1 MRHRNEGRKLSRNT
15 SHRRALLRN
24 LVTSLLEHG
33 RLMTTLPKAKE
44 IRPLAEK
51 MITLGKR
58 DNLHARRQ
66 VHSYLLKDATAKKVF
81 DTIAPKFAD
90 RKGRIQPD
98 HQAGEPQRRRRGHRD
113 HRTARKRTRSQ
124 ESRARGKGRGEGRKE
139 AQERRLKKRRTR
151 QAARSRQLSGAPGV
165 SRGFSFMAEEELK
178 IEDTFQWNPGDYSLM
193 LRGFWAWLSSFWS
206 S

>member
-44 IRPLAEK
+44 VRPLAEK

-58 DNLHARRQ
+58 DNLAARRQ
-66 VHSYLLKDATAKKVF
+66 VQSYLLKEAIAKKVF

-90 RKGRIQPD
+90 RKGGYSRIIKL
-98 HQAGEPQRRRRGHRD
+98 GN
-113 HRTARKRTRSQ
+113 RKGDGADIAIIELLGSELEVKKAER
-124 ESRARGKGRGEGRKE
+124 EKAKE
-139 AQERRLKKRRTR
+139 KETKKTTK
-151 QAARSRQLSGAPGV
+151 
-165 SRGFSFMAEEELK
+165 EEKDKE
-178 IEDTFQWNPGDYSLM
+178 
-193 LRGFWAWLSSFWS
+193 
-206 S
+206 

>member
-58 DNLHARRQ
+58 DSLHARRQ
-66 VHSYLLKDATAKKVF
+66 VHSYLLKDATAKMVF
-81 DTIAPKFAD
+81 DTIAPKFAE
-90 RKGRIQPD
+90 RKGGYSRIIKLGNRKGDGADLAIIELLGSELETKKAERAAKAQ
-98 HQAGEPQRRRRGHRD
+98 EKE
-113 HRTARKRTRSQ
+113 ARK
-124 ESRARGKGRGEGRKE
+124 GKDKD
-139 AQERRLKKRRTR
+139 K
-151 QAARSRQLSGAPGV
+151 
-165 SRGFSFMAEEELK
+165 EEEK
-178 IEDTFQWNPGDYSLM
+178 E
-193 LRGFWAWLSSFWS
+193 
-206 S
+206 

>member
-24 LVTSLLEHG
+24 LVTSFLEHG

-58 DNLHARRQ
+58 DSLHARRQ
-66 VHSYLLKDATAKKVF
+66 VQAYLLKEAIAKRVF

-90 RKGRIQPD
+90 RKGGYSRIIKLGYRKGD
-98 HQAGEPQRRRRGHRD
+98 GADLAIIELIGSELEVKKAERAEKAKEKESKK
-113 HRTARKRTRSQ
+113 TASD
-124 ESRARGKGRGEGRKE
+124 KE
-139 AQERRLKKRRTR
+139 K
-151 QAARSRQLSGAPGV
+151 
-165 SRGFSFMAEEELK
+165 EE
-178 IEDTFQWNPGDYSLM
+178 
-193 LRGFWAWLSSFWS
+193 
-206 S
+206 

>member
-1 MRHRNEGRKLSRNT
+1 MRHRNAHRKLSRNA

-24 LVTSLLEHG
+24 LVTDFLDHG

-66 VHSYLLKDATAKKVF
+66 VQSYLMRKAVVEKVF

-90 RKGRIQPD
+90 RNGGYSRIIKWTNRKGD
-98 HQAGEPQRRRRGHRD
+98 GAEQAIIELLGWEL
-113 HRTARKRTRSQ
+113 
-124 ESRARGKGRGEGRKE
+124 EV
-139 AQERRLKKRRTR
+139 KKAEK
-151 QAARSRQLSGAPGV
+151 AA
-165 SRGFSFMAEEELK
+165 AEEKKKTAKKKDEK
-178 IEDTFQWNPGDYSLM
+178 EKKEE
-193 LRGFWAWLSSFWS
+193 
-206 S
+206 

>member
-33 RLMTTLPKAKE
+33 RVMTTLPKAKE
-44 IRPLAEK
+44 VRPLAEK

-58 DNLHARRQ
+58 DNLAARRM

-90 RKGRIQPD
+90 RKGGYSRIIRLGNRKGD
-98 HQAGEPQRRRRGHRD
+98 GADIAIIELLGSDLGAKKAERAAKAQAKDAKKPKSED
-113 HRTARKRTRSQ
+113 
-124 ESRARGKGRGEGRKE
+124 KE
-139 AQERRLKKRRTR
+139 EK
-151 QAARSRQLSGAPGV
+151 
-165 SRGFSFMAEEELK
+165 
-178 IEDTFQWNPGDYSLM
+178 D
-193 LRGFWAWLSSFWS
+193 
-206 S
+206 

>member
-24 LVTSLLEHG
+24 LVTSFLEHG

-58 DNLHARRQ
+58 DSLHARRQ
-66 VHSYLLKDATAKKVF
+66 VQAYLLKEAIAKRVF

-90 RKGRIQPD
+90 RNGGYSRIIKLGNRKGDGADLAIIELLGSELE
-98 HQAGEPQRRRRGHRD
+98 AKKAE
-113 HRTARKRTRSQ
+113 
-124 ESRARGKGRGEGRKE
+124 RAAANAEKDS
-139 AQERRLKKRRTR
+139 KKKDKKS
-151 QAARSRQLSGAPGV
+151 ADD
-165 SRGFSFMAEEELK
+165 EEK
-178 IEDTFQWNPGDYSLM
+178 
-193 LRGFWAWLSSFWS
+193 
-206 S
+206 